1 MSAIYFK
8 ALTVVGVLWFPAVGR
23 PEVWCLAGK
32 RNEKDFHEA
41 GKVKNNNHP
50 SQGAAALSEL
60 SYREDDLQQ
69 AAVLVL
75 SQS

>member
-1 MSAIYFK
+1 MFSGSQQWEGQKYGAWQEN
-8 ALTVVGVLWFPAVGR
+8 GMR
-23 PEVWCLAGK
+23 
-32 RNEKDFHEA
+32 KDFHEA
-41 GKVKNNNHP
+41 GKAKKKSESP
-50 SQGAAALSEL
+50 SQGAAALPEL